1 MSLLVFGV
9 LLFCLQIIVQDQV
22 VVIAVDTSSCGTCA
36 VLLELSRVIACDMD
50 TAAGAMTH

>member
-9 LLFCLQIIVQDQV
+9 LLFCLQIIVQDQ